1 MPIPCVTE
9 HQALWSAVDDYIG
22 NTLIRQDYA
31 LEAALEESRAAGL
44 PPYNISAPQ
53 GQFLHIL
60 VRSVNAR
67 RILEIGTL
75 GGYSTIWMANALPE
89 KGKIVT
95 LEVDESCARVARRN
109 FERAGVANKV
119 EMIFGRAL
127 ETLPAIAGP
136 FDLVF
141 IDADKQ
147 NNPDYFQWAM
157 KYIRPGGVI
166 IVDNVVREG
175 TVIDEDSDNASVI
188 GTRRLNEM
196 IAAEPRVT
204 ATVVQTV
211 GSKGYDGF
219 LIAWVKG

>member
-1 MPIPCVTE
+1 MSR
-9 HQALWSAVDDYIG
+9 ALWTAVDDYIG
-22 NTLIRQDYA
+22 NSIVRQDYA
-31 LEAALEESRAAGL
+31 LQTALEESRAAGL

-60 VRSVNAR
+60 ARSINAR

-75 GGYSTIWMANALPE
+75 GGYSTIWMAYALPE
-89 KGKIVT
+89 NGKIFT
-95 LEVDESCARVARRN
+95 LEVDENCARVARRN

-119 EMIFGRAL
+119 ELVTGRAL
-127 ETLPAIAGP
+127 ETLPAITGP
-136 FDLVF
+136 FDLIF

-147 NNPDYFQWAM
+147 NNPDYFHWAL
-157 KYIRPGGVI
+157 KYIQPGGVI

-175 TVIDEDSDNASVI
+175 TVIDESSDNASVI
-188 GTRRLNEM
+188 GTRRLNEI

-204 ATVVQTV
+204 ATVIQTV

-219 LIAWVKG
+219 LIAAVR